1 MLKKGIIYKSTGIWH
16 LVKSGNI
23 FYKCRIKGKLR
34 LHNSKSTSPV
44 VVGDRV
50 SFILDIENNSQGII
64 IEVQKRR
71 NHIIRK
77 SVKLSKQFQV
87 IASNIDQIYLII
99 TLNYP
104 ITFTQFIDRILVTAE
119 AYRIPLNLVFNK
131 MDIYSSSEKNE
142 IKKLKNI
149 YELIG
154 YKCYKIS
161 ALNKD
166 SVNKV
171 SKSMKNKV
179 NMIIGHSGV
188 GKSTLINTISP
199 NLMIKTSNI
208 SDLHKQGQH
217 TTTYSEMFDLS
228 DKIKIIDT
236 PGIKGF
242 GLVDMDSNEIKNYF
256 PEFKNLNGNCKYNNC
271 LHLNEPNCAVINA
284 LNLNKISES
293 RYKSY
298 LNLIDE
304 NSTDRIKEMK
314 AVIQRVKKAK
324 VLINNLEERKID
336 FGLVVLLGIGN
347 SDNEEDAD
355 WLLNKVL
362 NIRIFNDEKDIMNLS
377 LIDTNGSIMIISQFT
392 LMASTKKGNRPSYIN
407 AANHKH
413 AVPLYN
419 YFIRKTSNF
428 INAPI
433 VTGEFG
439 ANMLVSIENDG
450 PVTIVIDSK
459 NKE

>member
-50 SFILDIENNSQGII
+50 SFILDIENKSQGII
-64 IEVQKRR
+64 IEVKKRR

-131 MDIYSSSEKNE
+131 MDLYSSSEKNE

-208 SDLHKQGQH
+208 SNLHKQGQH

-256 PEFKNLNGNCKYNNC
+256 PEFKNLNRNCKYNNC

-304 NSTDRIKEMK
+304 NSTYRIK
-314 AVIQRVKKAK
+314 
-324 VLINNLEERKID
+324 
-336 FGLVVLLGIGN
+336 
-347 SDNEEDAD
+347 
-355 WLLNKVL
+355 
-362 NIRIFNDEKDIMNLS
+362 
-377 LIDTNGSIMIISQFT
+377 
-392 LMASTKKGNRPSYIN
+392 
-407 AANHKH
+407 
-413 AVPLYN
+413 
-419 YFIRKTSNF
+419 
-428 INAPI
+428 
-433 VTGEFG
+433 
-439 ANMLVSIENDG
+439 
-450 PVTIVIDSK
+450 
-459 NKE
+459 